1 MVIIDEILI
10 SYKNE
15 IIMINTFTYLAA
27 FLSLHYDKY
36 DPNQFKM
43 SLKFFLLNLEI
54 KMGAQRKEREKSKKK
69 VRRTD

>member
-1 MVIIDEILI
+1 
-10 SYKNE
+10 
-15 IIMINTFTYLAA
+15 MINTFTYLAA
-27 FLSLHYDKY
+27 FLSLHHDKY

-54 KMGAQRKEREKSKKK
+54 KMGAQKKEREKSTKK